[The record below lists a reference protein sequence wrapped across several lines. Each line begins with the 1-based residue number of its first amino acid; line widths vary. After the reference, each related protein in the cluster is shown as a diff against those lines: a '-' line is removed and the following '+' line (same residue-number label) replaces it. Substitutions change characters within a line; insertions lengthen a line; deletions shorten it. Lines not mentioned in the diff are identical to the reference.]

1 MGVAPDGAVAGHSTQ
16 TSRCAIRVVRTPN
29 RVFLARA
36 VRPQVPSAVMPERG
50 IGRSAATVPEME
62 KNDFKLLPSLD
73 GVLGTV
79 FGQTV
84 KCSGITV
91 DAL

>member
-1 MGVAPDGAVAGHSTQ
+1 
-16 TSRCAIRVVRTPN
+16 
-29 RVFLARA
+29 
-36 VRPQVPSAVMPERG
+36 MPERG